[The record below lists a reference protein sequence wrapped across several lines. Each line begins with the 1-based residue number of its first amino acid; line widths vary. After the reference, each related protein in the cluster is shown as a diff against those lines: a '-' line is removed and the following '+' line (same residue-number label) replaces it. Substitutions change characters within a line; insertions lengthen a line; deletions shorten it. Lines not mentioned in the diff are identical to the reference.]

1 MAMPSSSSR
10 RTGNPVSDVV
20 ELEVELLEPRGTAT
34 APDGEVPLRPDV
46 PAFAILVVDDDP
58 DLRRYVR
65 RSLKRPGHPETQVVE
80 AGDGPEALRIVADA
94 PLDLVITDVVMPGM
108 DGFNLVQAIRRSH
121 SADRLPVL
129 VMTGEG
135 SWREAESE
143 AARVGA
149 QAVLSKPFNAH
160 KLCDVVA
167 RLLGARAPPTPTS
180 NTEAQP
186 PEDPF

>member
-121 SADRLPVL
+121 SADRLPVRGA
-129 VMTGEG
+129 TPG
-135 SWREAESE
+135 R
-143 AARVGA
+143 ART
-149 QAVLSKPFNAH
+149 PNADQQH
-160 KLCDVVA
+160 RSPATRRPILDGG
-167 RLLGARAPPTPTS
+167 RTR
-180 NTEAQP
+180 
-186 PEDPF
+186 